1 VSIRRTAAF
10 TPKTKRRAKG
20 SGTLYQR
27 SDGLW
32 IAEITRSGILT
43 RRTAATEELAE
54 ARLRVA
60 LGSAAPM
67 RVSDPTTADYLRGWV
82 EACPRLSDKTRYGYR
97 QIIEGHLIP
106 SLGAIRVRELRAPD
120 VKRMLA
126 EMRAA
131 GKAPG
136 TQRNAR
142 NCLSGAMSDALEDG
156 LIEFNPARVKVS
168 KPVNAAASVSIGL
181 YEASSLLDAL
191 KTAPDA
197 RMYDLWALMLYTG
210 GRLGELLG
218 LDWADVR
225 LGERKLIVR
234 RQDSKVA
241 DPEDPSRL
249 IRGFTR
255 PKTASGMREVPLAD
269 EAVRLLTDRR
279 SRMGEP

>member
-1 VSIRRTAAF
+1 
-10 TPKTKRRAKG
+10 
-20 SGTLYQR
+20 
-27 SDGLW
+27 
-32 IAEITRSGILT
+32 
-43 RRTAATEELAE
+43 
-54 ARLRVA
+54 
-60 LGSAAPM
+60 
-67 RVSDPTTADYLRGWV
+67 
-82 EACPRLSDKTRYGYR
+82 
-97 QIIEGHLIP
+97 
-106 SLGAIRVRELRAPD
+106 
-120 VKRMLA
+120 MLA

-168 KPVNAAASVSIGL
+168 KPVNAAAAVSIGL

-191 KTAPDA
+191 KMAPDA

-269 EAVRLLTDRR
+269 GAVRLLTDRR
-279 SRMGEP
+279 SRMGEPEWD